1 MNLRDLI
8 DEFRWEAADEATTP
22 FWTDAFLSRAASQAE
37 QEACRRGALILDSSS
52 PFCSISFG
60 AGDNLLKLDG
70 KILEI
75 RRAKIS
81 IPGRKIDPVT
91 SSHLDRNSDQ
101 WESETG
107 EPLAYVTDYQT
118 GHIRLYPTPTAA
130 DEIQLTVR
138 RLPLA
143 DLVDDNDEPEIRPES
158 HLGLVQWMLYRAYM
172 RQDADTF
179 NSTKA
184 AAALAEFVREFG
196 EKKSM
201 RNEEWIREG
210 NSLDVAP
217 LA

>member
-1 MNLRDLI
+1 MNLRGLI
-8 DEFRWEAADEATTP
+8 DDFRLDAKDEGTPP
-22 FWTDAFLSRAASQAE
+22 FWSDAFLARVASQAE

-60 AGDNLLKLDG
+60 AGDDLLQLDG
-70 KILEI
+70 RILEI
-75 RRAKIS
+75 RRARLSAANRRIY
-81 IPGRKIDPVT
+81 PVT
-91 SSHLDRNSDQ
+91 IAQLDRNNEQ

-107 EPLAYVTDYQT
+107 EPRAYVTDYQT
-118 GHIRLYPTPTAA
+118 GHIRLYPSPTTT

-138 RLPLA
+138 RMPLA
-143 DLVDDNDEPEIRPES
+143 DMVDDSDEPEIRPES
-158 HLGLVQWMLYRAYM
+158 HPGLVQWMLHRAYM

-179 NSTKA
+179 NKDKA
-184 AAALAEFVREFG
+184 AVALAEFVREFG

-201 RNEEWIREG
+201 RNEEWTREG

>member
-8 DEFRWEAADEATTP
+8 DEFRDESKDIADPP
-22 FWTDAFLSRAASQAE
+22 FWTDAFLARAASQAE
-37 QEACRRGALILDSSS
+37 QETCRRGALILDSYST
-52 PFCSISFG
+52 FCSISFG
-60 AGDNLLKLDG
+60 AGDDLLKLDG
-70 KILEI
+70 RILEI
-75 RRAKIS
+75 RRARLS
-81 IPGRKIDPVT
+81 GSGRRVYPITVAQ
-91 SSHLDRNSDQ
+91 LDRNNEQ
-101 WESETG
+101 WEAETG

-130 DEIQLTVR
+130 DEIKLTVR

-143 DLVDDNDEPEIRPES
+143 DLVADDDEPEIRPES
-158 HLGLVQWMLYRAYM
+158 HLGLVHWMLYRAYM
-172 RQDADTF
+172 RQDADAF
-179 NSTKA
+179 NPTKA

-210 NSLDVAP
+210 NSLDVSP